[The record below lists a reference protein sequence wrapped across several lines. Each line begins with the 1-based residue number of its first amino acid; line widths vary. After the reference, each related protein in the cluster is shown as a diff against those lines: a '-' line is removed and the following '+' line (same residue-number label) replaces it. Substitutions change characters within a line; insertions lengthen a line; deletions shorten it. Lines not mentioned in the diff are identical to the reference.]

1 MTQKRVPYFET
12 SPKAPH
18 STRDDT
24 EDKEQE
30 RGRKGKRSKEKREG
44 RDGTRH
50 GIILIYRQ
58 RINIGQHAIE
68 RPRASV

>member
-1 MTQKRVPYFET
+1 M
-12 SPKAPH
+12 
-18 STRDDT
+18 RDDT

-30 RGRKGKRSKEKREG
+30 RGRKGRRSKEKREG
-44 RDGTRH
+44 REGTRH

-58 RINIGQHAIE
+58 RINIGQHVIE